1 MVTKIYLI
9 RHCQSMGNI
18 EKKFQGQYDADI
30 SPAGE
35 KQLELLGLRFRNEP
49 IDVIYTSPL
58 KRARMTAE
66 AIAKYHHNVDV
77 IDEPGFLEMDVGELE
92 DRSLKELAVMY
103 PETAQKWDKCPDLC
117 EFPGGETM
125 WQVYERVNAALD
137 KVIAE
142 NPGKTVV
149 VTTHGG
155 VLRNL
160 YARITFGELIG
171 IRKSEV
177 FGNTGVSTLLAED
190 GKLSWESINSLDH
203 MPEDMRR
210 PPTYFSFEQL
220 AKGEPEFTRGEL
232 V

>member
-1 MVTKIYLI
+1 MTRIYLI

-18 EKKFQGQYDADI
+18 EHKFLGQYDADI

-58 KRARMTAE
+58 KRARMTAQ
-66 AIAKYHHNVDV
+66 AIAKYHNDIEV
-77 IDEPGFLEMDVGELE
+77 IDEPGFIEMNVGELE
-92 DRSLKELAVMY
+92 NRSLKELALNY
-103 PETAQKWDKCPDLC
+103 PETAEKWDRYPDLC

-125 WQVYERVNAALD
+125 AEVYERVNRALD
-137 KVIAE
+137 RVIAE
-142 NPGKTVV
+142 NPGRIVV
-149 VTTHGG
+149 ITTHGG

-160 YARITFGELIG
+160 YARIQFGEPAG

-177 FGNTGVSTLLAED
+177 FGNTGVSTVIAEGD
-190 GKLSWESINSLDH
+190 RLYFESTNDLSHL
-203 MPEDMRR
+203 PEDMRR
-210 PPTYFSFEQL
+210 PPTKFSFE
-220 AKGEPEFTRGEL
+220 AFRGSEP

>member
-1 MVTKIYLI
+1 MVTRVYLI

-18 EKKFQGQYDADI
+18 EHKFQGQYDADI

-58 KRARMTAE
+58 KRARLTAQ
-66 AIAKYHHNVDV
+66 AIAKYHNDIDV
-77 IDEPGFLEMDVGELE
+77 IDEPGFIEMNVGELE
-92 DRSLKELAVMY
+92 NRSLKELALNY
-103 PETAQKWDKCPDLC
+103 PETAKKWDRSPDLC

-125 WQVYERVNAALD
+125 AEVYERVNRALD
-137 KVIAE
+137 RVIAE
-142 NPGKTVV
+142 NPGRTVV
-149 VTTHGG
+149 ITTHGG

-160 YARITFGELIG
+160 YARIQFGEPTG

-177 FGNTGVSTLLAED
+177 FGNTGVSTVIAEGD
-190 GKLSWESINSLDH
+190 RLYFESTNDLSHL
-203 MPEDMRR
+203 PEDMRR
-210 PPTYFSFEQL
+210 PPTKFSFE
-220 AKGEPEFTRGEL
+220 AFRGSEP

>member
-1 MVTKIYLI
+1 MVTRVYLI

-18 EKKFQGQYDADI
+18 EHKFQGQYDADI

-58 KRARMTAE
+58 KRARMTAQ
-66 AIAKYHHNVDV
+66 AIAKYHNDIDV
-77 IDEPGFLEMDVGELE
+77 IDEPGFIEMNVGELE
-92 DRSLKELAVMY
+92 NRSLKELALNY
-103 PETAQKWDKCPDLC
+103 PETAEKWDRYPDLC

-125 WQVYERVNAALD
+125 AEVYERVNRALD
-137 KVIAE
+137 RVIAE
-142 NPGKTVV
+142 NPGRTVV
-149 VTTHGG
+149 ITTHGG

-160 YARITFGELIG
+160 YARIQFGEPAG

-177 FGNTGVSTLLAED
+177 FGNTGVSTVIAEGD
-190 GKLSWESINSLDH
+190 RLCFESTNDLSHL
-203 MPEDMRR
+203 PEDMRR
-210 PPTYFSFEQL
+210 PPTKFSFE
-220 AKGEPEFTRGEL
+220 AFRGSEP

>member
-1 MVTKIYLI
+1 MVTKVYLV

-18 EKKFQGQYDADI
+18 EQKFQGQFDADI
-30 SPAGE
+30 SEAGA

-49 IDVIYTSPL
+49 IDMIYTSPL
-58 KRARMTAE
+58 KRARLTAE
-66 AIAKYHHNVDV
+66 AIAKYHTIDV
-77 IDEPGFLEMDVGELE
+77 VEEPGFLEMDVGELE
-92 DRSLKELAVMY
+92 DQPLKVLAAQF
-103 PETAQKWDKCPDLC
+103 PETAKQWDQSPDLC

-125 WQVYERVNAALD
+125 AQVYTRVNGALD
-137 KVIAE
+137 KVIVG

-160 YARITFGELIG
+160 YARITYGELLG

-190 GKLSWESINSLDH
+190 GVLRWESINDLSHL
-203 MPEDMRR
+203 PEDMRR
-210 PPTYFSFEQL
+210 PPTKFAFFT
-220 AKGEPEFTRGEL
+220 GREP

>member
-1 MVTKIYLI
+1 MVTRVYLI

-18 EKKFQGQYDADI
+18 EHKFQGQYDADI

-58 KRARMTAE
+58 KRARMTAQ
-66 AIAKYHHNVDV
+66 AIAKYHNDIDV
-77 IDEPGFLEMDVGELE
+77 IDEPGFIEMNVGELE
-92 DRSLKELAVMY
+92 NRSLKELALNY
-103 PETAQKWDKCPDLC
+103 PETAEKWDKSPDLC

-125 WQVYERVNAALD
+125 AEVYERVNRALD
-137 KVIAE
+137 RVIAE
-142 NPGKTVV
+142 NPGRTVV
-149 VTTHGG
+149 ITTHGG

-160 YARITFGELIG
+160 YARIQFGEPAG

-177 FGNTGVSTLLAED
+177 FGNTGVSTVIAEGD
-190 GKLSWESINSLDH
+190 RLCFESTNDLSHL
-203 MPEDMRR
+203 PEDMRR
-210 PPTYFSFEQL
+210 PPTKFSFE
-220 AKGEPEFTRGEL
+220 AFRGSEP

>member
-1 MVTKIYLI
+1 MVTRIYLI

-18 EKKFQGQYDADI
+18 EHKFQGQYDADI

-58 KRARMTAE
+58 KRARMTAQ
-66 AIAKYHHNVDV
+66 AIAKYHNDIEV
-77 IDEPGFLEMDVGELE
+77 IDEPGFIEMNVGELE
-92 DRSLKELAVMY
+92 NRSLKELALNY
-103 PETAQKWDKCPDLC
+103 PETAEKWDRYPDLC

-125 WQVYERVNAALD
+125 AEVYERVNRALD
-137 KVIAE
+137 RVIAE
-142 NPGKTVV
+142 NPGRTVV
-149 VTTHGG
+149 ITTHGG

-160 YARITFGELIG
+160 YARIQFGEPAG

-177 FGNTGVSTLLAED
+177 FGNTGVSTVIAEGD
-190 GKLSWESINSLDH
+190 RLYFESTNDLSHL
-203 MPEDMRR
+203 PEDMRR
-210 PPTYFSFEQL
+210 PPTKFSFE
-220 AKGEPEFTRGEL
+220 AFRGSEP

>member
-1 MVTKIYLI
+1 MVTKVYLI

-18 EKKFQGQYDADI
+18 EHKFQGQFDADI
-30 SPAGE
+30 SPDGA

-66 AIAKYHHNVDV
+66 AIAKYHKN
-77 IDEPGFLEMDVGELE
+77 IDLIEEPGFIEIDCGRMENLLLSEVAVQFPEVAMD
-92 DRSLKELAVMY
+92 
-103 PETAQKWDKCPDLC
+103 WDKAPDLC
-117 EFPGGETM
+117 RFPGGETM
-125 WQVYERVNAALD
+125 AQVYERVNAALD

-142 NPGKTVV
+142 NPGKTMV

-160 YARITFGELIG
+160 YARITYGELIG

-177 FGNTGVSTLLAED
+177 FGNTGVSTLIAED
-190 GKLSWESINSLDH
+190 GRLSWESINNLDH
-203 MPEDMRR
+203 LPEDMRR
-210 PPTYFSFEQL
+210 PPTKFSFAQ
-220 AKGEPEFTRGEL
+220 AAGEEKL

>member
-1 MVTKIYLI
+1 MVTRIYLI

-18 EKKFQGQYDADI
+18 EHKFQGQYDADI

-58 KRARMTAE
+58 KRARMTAQ
-66 AIAKYHHNVDV
+66 AIAKYRNDIEV
-77 IDEPGFLEMDVGELE
+77 IDEPGFIEMNVGELE
-92 DRSLKELAVMY
+92 NRSLKELALNY
-103 PETAQKWDKCPDLC
+103 PETAKKWDRYPDLC

-125 WQVYERVNAALD
+125 AEVYERVNRALD
-137 KVIAE
+137 RVIAE
-142 NPGKTVV
+142 NPGRIVV
-149 VTTHGG
+149 ITTHGG

-160 YARITFGELIG
+160 YARIQFGEPAG

-177 FGNTGVSTLLAED
+177 FGNTGVSTVIAEGD
-190 GKLSWESINSLDH
+190 RLYFESTNDLSHL
-203 MPEDMRR
+203 PEDMRR
-210 PPTYFSFEQL
+210 PPTKFSFE
-220 AKGEPEFTRGEL
+220 AFRGSEP